1 MQIAS
6 VSDCLARSVED
17 CLGFVVV
24 LFCFC
29 FPSLEVNELL
39 GHSFMKQAG
48 AAGSETTDLW

>member
-6 VSDCLARSVED
+6 VSDGLARSVED
-17 CLGFVVV
+17 CLGFLVV

-29 FPSLEVNELL
+29 FPSLEANELL